1 LDGTACP
8 QVAYPSLYNPQ
19 QTETT
24 VTDAEA
30 DVLREEVF
38 RLKRAH
44 QTHRLISAIA
54 CAAAIGSTLMFLN
67 RPSAVSA
74 STTSKDGILHVR
86 GVVVED
92 ASGQERVRLGAPL
105 PDPLFH
111 GVRGH
116 RSGEISGL
124 LITDATGT
132 ERGGYVTAD
141 KSNEAFLSL
150 DSQGEQQAL
159 FLANPD
165 GGMNFDLYDKLGNQA
180 AITVFPDGPKFKMK
194 KNHVKILELPNTTE
208 APLQLPK

>member
-1 LDGTACP
+1 
-8 QVAYPSLYNPQ
+8 
-19 QTETT
+19 

-30 DVLREEVF
+30 AVLRGEVCQ
-38 RLKRAH
+38 LKRAY
-44 QTHRLISAIA
+44 QTHRLLSAIA
-54 CAAAIGSTLMFLN
+54 CAAAIGSTLMLLN

-74 STTSKDGILHVR
+74 SATSKDGILHVR
-86 GVVVED
+86 GAVVED
-92 ASGQERVRLGAPL
+92 AFGQEGVRLGAPL

-132 ERGGYVTAD
+132 ERGGYLTAD

-159 FLANPD
+159 FLANPA
-165 GGMNFDLYDKLGNQA
+165 GGVNFDLYDEMGNEA

-208 APLQLPK
+208 APLQPSK

>member
-1 LDGTACP
+1 M
-8 QVAYPSLYNPQ
+8 
-19 QTETT
+19 
-24 VTDAEA
+24 TDLEA
-30 DVLREEVF
+30 TRLHEEVLQ
-38 RLKRAH
+38 LKRAH
-44 QTHRLISAIA
+44 QTHRVISAIA
-54 CAAAIGSTLMFLN
+54 CAAAIGSALMLLN

-74 STTSKDGILHVR
+74 STTGKDRILHVR
-86 GVVVED
+86 GLVIED

-111 GVRGH
+111 GVRRH

-150 DSQGEQQAL
+150 DSQTEQQTL
-159 FLANPD
+159 FLANP
-165 GGMNFDLYDKLGNQA
+165 GGGVNFDIFDKNGNEA

-194 KNHVKILELPNTTE
+194 KNHINILELPNATE
-208 APLQLPK
+208 ASPQPPK

>member
-1 LDGTACP
+1 
-8 QVAYPSLYNPQ
+8 
-19 QTETT
+19 

-30 DVLREEVF
+30 AVLREEVF
-38 RLKRAH
+38 QLKRAH

-54 CAAAIGSTLMFLN
+54 CAAAIGSTLMLLN
-67 RPSAVSA
+67 RHFPVSA
-74 STTSKDGILHVR
+74 STTSRDGIPQVR

-105 PDPLFH
+105 PDPLSH

-159 FLANPD
+159 FLANPA
-165 GGMNFDLYDKLGNQA
+165 GGMNLDLYDKMGNEA
-180 AITVFPDGPKFKMK
+180 AITVFADGPKFKMK
-194 KNHVKILELPNTTE
+194 KNHVKILDLPNPTE
-208 APLQLPK
+208 VRLQGPK